1 MSRFHTHYEVV
12 KLEVACVKKAPAS
25 SHSHGNRWL
34 AKEVLHA
41 CHRVSIM
48 SMVTMTTSIKY
59 SPLPNTPAGHR
70 QLLVGGV
77 LCGHP
82 REPTDRAATAAYDG
96 AVVPLL

>member
-1 MSRFHTHYEVV
+1 
-12 KLEVACVKKAPAS
+12 
-25 SHSHGNRWL
+25 
-34 AKEVLHA
+34 
-41 CHRVSIM
+41 M

-70 QLLVGGV
+70 QLLVGDV

-82 REPTDRAATAAYDG
+82 CEPTDRAATAAYGG